1 MNAFRATD
9 IVPERH
15 GSLLGSEG
23 FEKRLVCKELVL
35 LK

>member
-1 MNAFRATD
+1 MNAFSATD
-9 IVPERH
+9 IVPKPH

-23 FEKRLVCKELVL
+23 FKKRLVFKELVL